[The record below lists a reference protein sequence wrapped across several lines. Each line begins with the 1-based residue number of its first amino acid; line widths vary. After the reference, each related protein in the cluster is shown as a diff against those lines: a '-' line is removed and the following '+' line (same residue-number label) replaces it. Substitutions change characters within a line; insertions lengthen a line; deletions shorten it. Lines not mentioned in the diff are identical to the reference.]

1 MHPRLLAWAMSI
13 DLDALEAAPE
23 PLTEPDARGVA
34 AILGDA
40 SVPLAERRRAL
51 LLLARARTPDAEHA
65 LHALLE
71 RPDDAALQ
79 SEALRTLCERWQLA
93 DRYIGALRHFVRGVA
108 WDVARGGE
116 VRRAAIAIAGDL
128 LAQRPD
134 GELMLDLVRLSEQP
148 PDEPTGGAAARAL
161 ARATGYH
168 GKRIELL

>member
-1 MHPRLLAWAMSI
+1 MSI
-13 DLDALEAAPE
+13 DLDALEAAPD
-23 PLTEPDARGVA
+23 PLSEADVRA
-34 AILGDA
+34 AAALLGDA
-40 SVPLAERRRAL
+40 VAPLAERHRAL
-51 LLLARARTPDAEHA
+51 LLLARAGTADAEHA

-71 RPDDAALQ
+71 RPDDGALQ
-79 SEALRTLCERWQLA
+79 SEALRTLCMRWQLA
-93 DRYIGALRHFVRGVA
+93 DRYAGALRHYVRGVA

-148 PDEPTGGAAARAL
+148 PDDATGAAAARAL
-161 ARATGYH
+161 ALATGYH